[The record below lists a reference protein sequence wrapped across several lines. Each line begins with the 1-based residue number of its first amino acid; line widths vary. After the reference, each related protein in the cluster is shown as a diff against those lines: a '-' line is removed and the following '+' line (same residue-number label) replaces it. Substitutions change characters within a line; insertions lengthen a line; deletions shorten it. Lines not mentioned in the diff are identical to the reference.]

1 MYETIT
7 TNMMVENV
15 TESIAF
21 YVENLGFEVVVS
33 VPDEEQ
39 GLQFAIL
46 AKDRISLMLQ
56 SKKSLV
62 NEYPALACESIQ
74 PCFTLFITV
83 CEIHQLYEEVKGK
96 VTIAKEMHQTFYGK
110 NEFALFDNNGMI
122 LTISD

>member
-1 MYETIT
+1 
-7 TNMMVENV
+7 
-15 TESIAF
+15 
-21 YVENLGFEVVVS
+21 
-33 VPDEEQ
+33 
-39 GLQFAIL
+39 
-46 AKDRISLMLQ
+46 MLQ

-62 NEYPALACESIQ
+62 DEYPALAFESIQ

>member
-21 YVENLGFEVVVS
+21 YVENLGYEVVVS

-56 SKKSLV
+56 SKK
-62 NEYPALACESIQ
+62 
-74 PCFTLFITV
+74 CFTLFITV

>member
-39 GLQFAIL
+39 GL
-46 AKDRISLMLQ
+46 
-56 SKKSLV
+56 
-62 NEYPALACESIQ
+62 
-74 PCFTLFITV
+74 
-83 CEIHQLYEEVKGK
+83 
-96 VTIAKEMHQTFYGK
+96 
-110 NEFALFDNNGMI
+110 
-122 LTISD
+122 